1 MKALI
6 CRLKTER
13 DRGWKTL
20 LHDGHEIKHAIS
32 VSGGGFSRSATDG
45 FLERRG
51 FKKNAVQHREAPTWA
66 PPCGKRTRSS
76 RLFCVGLQLE
86 SCKSPNTSCQRHRSV
101 VLQQEVQ
108 HKHIT
113 WFYLSCLEAF
123 TTRVLTAFKNGIKL
137 NGEQHSLK
145 DRLEIFFKQEISS
158 SNNFLSPGIK
168 WWNEKDVR
176 LLDNHERQQL
186 LLMKLYVLHPPVL
199 HKQSDYKLF
208 RQITLK
214 IILPTQDFVLIFLEI
229 HNSGWGPPSPGPKML
244 LFSM

>member
-86 SCKSPNTSCQRHRSV
+86 SCKSRNTSCQRHRSV

-108 HKHIT
+108 YKHIKNTRVETT

-123 TTRVLTAFKNGIKL
+123 TTRFLTAFKNGNKL

-145 DRLEIFFKQEISS
+145 DRLEIFYIYIFFKQEISS

-176 LLDNHERQQL
+176 LLDNRERQ
-186 LLMKLYVLHPPVL
+186 
-199 HKQSDYKLF
+199 
-208 RQITLK
+208 
-214 IILPTQDFVLIFLEI
+214 
-229 HNSGWGPPSPGPKML
+229 
-244 LFSM
+244 